1 MEALR
6 SLVKRGDA
14 VADLGANIGM
24 YALELSTLV
33 GPAGMVYSFEPIA
46 ANFQILEGVVSK
58 RCLSNVQLYRAAVG
72 SAAGHQDM
80 VVPNAS
86 GFIGFYSAHFVR
98 GEEEGHTETVEVF
111 ALDDLWNRKQTKSL
125 DFIKADVA
133 GAELEVIAGA
143 KSLIA
148 ALRPGLLVG
157 VSRRTGDSTLHALRD
172 LGYRAFL
179 YRERLEETYNY
190 IAANSYHYFFLHP
203 ESKCW
208 ERAVSAG
215 LLAQSPDERTRPPG
229 QPSWN
234 PPHSFA
240 LTRDRWPKNMAHTRS

>member
-1 MEALR
+1 LKLRAAYLSRQILEDKAKPERAMETLR
-6 SLVKRGDA
+6 PLAKPGDA

-46 ANFQILEGVVSK
+46 ANFQILEDVVRK
-58 RCLSNVQLYRAAVG
+58 RGLSNVQLYRAAAG

-80 VVPNAS
+80 VVPNAR

-98 GEEEGHTETVEVF
+98 GEEDGHTETVEVL
-111 ALDDLWNRKQTKSL
+111 ALDDLWNRQETKSL

-143 KSLIA
+143 SSLIA

-157 VSRRTGDSTLHALRD
+157 VSRRTGDSTFTRCATS
-172 LGYRAFL
+172 AT
-179 YRERLEETYNY
+179 ERFC
-190 IAANSYHYFFLHP
+190 IASVWKRPTTTLPQIPTIIFSFIPNRNAGSAPCQPGCWRNLLT
-203 ESKCW
+203 SK
-208 ERAVSAG
+208 R
-215 LLAQSPDERTRPPG
+215 
-229 QPSWN
+229 
-234 PPHSFA
+234 
-240 LTRDRWPKNMAHTRS
+240 